1 MRTNQAST
9 AVRPARSL
17 TPRSRRGPDMRARS
31 RVGVSCSAIGRLYL
45 ISIMLTIS
53 IIVRFGMLLGLQSA
67 AIQYLKSA
75 ILIADGA
82 RAKPKISYWIARG
95 LQRRETGCPAAPVLI
110 PWGIYGYRIPSVLN

>member
-17 TPRSRRGPDMRARS
+17 TQRSRRWPDMRARS
-31 RVGVSCSAIGRLYL
+31 RVGLSCSAIGRLYL

-82 RAKPKISYWIARG
+82 RATPKISYWIARG
-95 LQRRETGCPAAPVLI
+95 LQRRETGCPSAPILI
-110 PWGIYGYRIPSVLN
+110 LGGIHSQRFPSI